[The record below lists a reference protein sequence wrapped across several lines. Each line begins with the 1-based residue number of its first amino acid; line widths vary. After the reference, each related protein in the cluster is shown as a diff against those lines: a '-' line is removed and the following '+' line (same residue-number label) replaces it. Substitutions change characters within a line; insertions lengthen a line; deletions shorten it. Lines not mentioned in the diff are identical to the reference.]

1 MYVAATSP
9 NYIYS
14 VYLFRYLHDRN
25 VRAGQQIPHPPAS
38 FLHASNKSI
47 KSDQIYKSIHILSA
61 RRSSNAEFLLFFL
74 IANAEFVREE
84 EEEQENFVINGMQ
97 IEMLFEDETLL

>member
-1 MYVAATSP
+1 MP
-9 NYIYS
+9 N
-14 VYLFRYLHDRN
+14 
-25 VRAGQQIPHPPAS
+25 S
-38 FLHASNKSI
+38 FS
-47 KSDQIYKSIHILSA
+47 
-61 RRSSNAEFLLFFL
+61 FFL